1 MCVVILGPTV
11 AMTPDSL
18 RTTAPTEVLKPLTD
32 VLEPLSQEPRAR
44 RGFETWRTARQSKS
58 G

>member
-18 RTTAPTEVLKPLTD
+18 RTTAPTEVLTPLTD
-32 VLEPLSQEPRAR
+32 VLEPLS
-44 RGFETWRTARQSKS
+44 
-58 G
+58 